1 MALQDAQEQIT
12 RLEAEVSSLR
22 REKQVAATSTHS
34 SSDLQRQLSEM
45 KDRNTALEQQLME
58 YAGTITDQSKVV
70 CTPRVYMYM

>member
-1 MALQDAQEQIT
+1 M
-12 RLEAEVSSLR
+12 SSLR
-22 REKQVAATSTHS
+22 RQKQEAATSTQS

-70 CTPRVYMYM
+70 CTVHVYICMHVHVPCMYMYCVHVAS

>member
-1 MALQDAQEQIT
+1 MALQEAQEQIT
-12 RLEAEVSSLR
+12 RLEVEVSSLR

-34 SSDLQRQLSEM
+34 LSDLQRQLSEM

-70 CTPRVYMYM
+70 CTPPVYMYM